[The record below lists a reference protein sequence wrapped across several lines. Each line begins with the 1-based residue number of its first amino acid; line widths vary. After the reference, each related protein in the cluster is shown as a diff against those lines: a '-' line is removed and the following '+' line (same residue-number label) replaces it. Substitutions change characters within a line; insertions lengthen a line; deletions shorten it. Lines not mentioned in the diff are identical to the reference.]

1 MDYFEEDSSKLYMVF
16 QVKLLPASAGSAGSS
31 AVVSKICG
39 QQIKMPQNGE
49 KDPGTRMG
57 NLKKHLQRQHPDE
70 YEVVQSQENTRTA
83 FGSHSQNQHGQRK
96 VDSFFA
102 PAPEKILVK
111 HNMES
116 FKAALVEMAVE
127 NAFSLRVFSLKG
139 FKRLVGDMAEKLQV
153 SLDRNQ
159 IRSYVILAAKAEK
172 ERLREDVRGKFV
184 YLKFD
189 CATRIRTNY
198 LGLNVRYVNKDK
210 LPTTSTL
217 KVVDTR
223 SQHTATE
230 LKDIIEKVLKD
241 YEIPLEKV
249 LCCVTDNASNMVKL
263 VTTMNEDL
271 KAAFGDQQDED
282 EDEDEYEDVEEDEDE
297 ETIDLQKVIPPS
309 IEHMRCAAHTLQ
321 LAVYDGIKNSKAR
334 VETKMFIFIFDN

>member
-1 MDYFEEDSSKLYMVF
+1 MDYFEEDSTKLYMIC
-16 QVKLLPASAGSAGSS
+16 QVKLHPASAGSAASA

-39 QQIKMPQNGE
+39 QQIKIAQTGE

-70 YEVVQSQENTRTA
+70 YEVVQSQENTRKQ
-83 FGSHSQNQHGQRK
+83 HSQNQHGQRK

-271 KAAFGDQQDED
+271 KAAFGDQVQQDEE
-282 EDEDEYEDVEEDEDE
+282 EDEDEYEDVEEDED
-297 ETIDLQKVIPPS
+297 LQEAIPPS